1 MLFRFDLS
9 DKIPPVVFSTAT
21 DFFLFAFE
29 LVEVSIVVFLVQST
43 IVFFFVF
50 LIVHDAEEVDGYQA
64 RLFMVIAVPC
74 SGLVNLQEFRVYQ
87 LLPICVLPIHPE
99 SYFTIRAHFGV
110 RGPIRFQHLY
120 KLQSLAKR
128 RKKENLK

>member
-29 LVEVSIVVFLVQST
+29 LVEVSIVIFLVQST
-43 IVFFFVF
+43 IVFFFAV
-50 LIVHDAEEVDGYQA
+50 LIVHDAEEVDGYKA

-74 SGLVNLQEFRVYQ
+74 SGLVSLQEF
-87 LLPICVLPIHPE
+87 
-99 SYFTIRAHFGV
+99 
-110 RGPIRFQHLY
+110 
-120 KLQSLAKR
+120 
-128 RKKENLK
+128 